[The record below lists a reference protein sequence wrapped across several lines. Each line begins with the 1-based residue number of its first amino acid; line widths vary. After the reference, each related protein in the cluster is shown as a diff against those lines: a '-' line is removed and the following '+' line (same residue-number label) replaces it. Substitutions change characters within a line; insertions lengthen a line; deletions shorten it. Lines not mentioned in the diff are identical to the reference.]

1 MEVNIG
7 QNQVLLQIK
16 SDDKYLRLVRTM
28 VEEVSSLA
36 GFASHDIADIVL
48 AVDEACA
55 NIIKHAY
62 NGDNTKDIFIKL
74 SLLNNGIEVIL
85 KDYGRKVPP
94 EKMKGR
100 ELDEVRPGGLGIYF
114 MKKIMDS
121 VQYIIHDDADGT
133 ELIMIKHVKS
143 GSNKA
148 RKH

>member
-28 VEEVSSLA
+28 VEEISSLA

-62 NGDNTKDIFIKL
+62 NGDSTKDIFIKL
-74 SLLNNGIEVIL
+74 SLLNNGIEVVL
-85 KDYGRKVPP
+85 KDYGRKVHP

-100 ELDEVRPGGLGIYF
+100 ELDEIRPGGLGIYF

-121 VQYIIHDDADGT
+121 VQYVIRDDADGT
-133 ELIMIKHVKS
+133 ELIMVKHVKNG
-143 GSNKA
+143 GSKA
-148 RKH
+148 KKN

>member
-28 VEEVSSLA
+28 VEEISSLA

-62 NGDNTKDIFIKL
+62 SGDSTKDIFIKL
-74 SLLNNGIEVIL
+74 SLLSNGIEVIL
-85 KDYGRKVPP
+85 KDYGRKVHP

-100 ELDEVRPGGLGIYF
+100 ELDEIRPGGLGIYF

-133 ELIMIKHVKS
+133 ELIMVKHVRNGGGREK
-143 GSNKA
+143 
-148 RKH
+148 KH

>member
-16 SDDKYLRLVRTM
+16 SDDRYLRLVRTM
-28 VEEVSSLA
+28 VEEISLLA
-36 GFASHDIADIVL
+36 GFAPHDISDIVL

-62 NGDNTKDIFIKL
+62 GGDKSKDIFIKL
-74 SLLNNGIEVIL
+74 SLLSSGIEVIL
-85 KDYGRKVPP
+85 KDYGRKVSP

-100 ELDEVRPGGLGIYF
+100 ELDEIRPGGLGIYF

-121 VQYIIHDDADGT
+121 VQYITRDSVEGT
-133 ELIMIKHVKS
+133 ELIMVKYVKKC
-143 GSNKA
+143 G
-148 RKH
+148 